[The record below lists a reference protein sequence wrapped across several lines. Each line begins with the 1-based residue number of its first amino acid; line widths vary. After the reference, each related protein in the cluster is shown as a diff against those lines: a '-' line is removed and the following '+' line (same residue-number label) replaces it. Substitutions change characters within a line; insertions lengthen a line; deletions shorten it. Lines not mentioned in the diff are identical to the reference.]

1 MGISVAPAIQIN
13 IYNCL
18 ILYLCLC
25 YNYAIIFINYRLD
38 TKFDIQLISQFK
50 SIQIIRKSL
59 ENFINVTN
67 YSMSIHALKD

>member
-50 SIQIIRKSL
+50 STQIIRKSL